1 MRPFQFGKKQKLIW
15 ALFLAA
21 AWGTVIYIFLQHDG
35 GLTVKE
41 LLRYKPAN
49 PFLSCLA
56 MLGLFALKSVDF
68 LINSGLLFA
77 ADGIMF
83 PLPMALLLN
92 VLGIVDMVTPTYF
105 LGRFWGQ
112 SVLEHLHARYP
123 KLRVF
128 DQRADGGSLAVA
140 ILLRSVGLPIQAG
153 SLYMGAAGYGFGRFL
168 LGSILGLL
176 PAMVPF
182 TVMGE
187 SAGNAGSPAFL
198 IAVGFEVLACLSSAL
213 VWALMSKRQAAKAE
227 QNAQS

>member
-15 ALFLAA
+15 ALFLLA
-21 AWGTVIYIFLQHDG
+21 AWGSVIYFFLRHDG

-68 LINSGLLFA
+68 LINSGILFA

-83 PLPMALLLN
+83 PLPLALLIN
-92 VLGIVDMVTPTYF
+92 VLGIMVMVSPSYF
-105 LGRFWGQ
+105 LGRAWGP
-112 SVLEHLHARYP
+112 SVLGYLHEKYP

-128 DQRADGGSLAVA
+128 DQREDGGSLAVA
-140 ILLRSVGLPIQAG
+140 VLLRSVGLPIQVG
-153 SLYMGAAGYGFGRFL
+153 SLYMGAAGYGFVRFL
-168 LGSILGLL
+168 LGSVLGLL
-176 PAMVPF
+176 PAMIPF

-198 IAVGFEVLACLSSAL
+198 IAVGVEVLACLSSA
-213 VWALMSKRQAAKAE
+213 VIWALMSRRHASKAHQAA
-227 QNAQS
+227 QS